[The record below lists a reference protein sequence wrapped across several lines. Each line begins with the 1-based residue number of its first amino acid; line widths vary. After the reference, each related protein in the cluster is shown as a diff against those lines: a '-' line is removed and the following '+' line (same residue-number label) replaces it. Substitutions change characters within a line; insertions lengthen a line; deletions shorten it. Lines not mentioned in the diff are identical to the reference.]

1 MADDEKNI
9 RTFLAIEPPENI
21 LQEISRLQEKLKREV
36 NGRLSW
42 TRPQGQHLT
51 LKFFGDISKEN
62 IKSISSAVQ
71 NRTVAEQKLN
81 LKIEKL
87 GVFPNARRPR
97 VLWCGIT
104 GDVERLINLQKKLDG
119 DFAALGFPA
128 EDRSFKAHL
137 TLARIKDSR
146 DITGMSEALKKY
158 DSFKAGEFIADKL
171 FLLQSN
177 LSPQGA
183 VYTKLAEFALGW
195 MKN

>member
-1 MADDEKNI
+1 MSDDVKNI
-9 RTFLAIEPPENI
+9 RAFLAIEPPEDI
-21 LQEISRLQEKLKREV
+21 LQKISDLQEKLKQEIS
-36 NGRLSW
+36 GRLSW

-62 IKSISSAVQ
+62 INNICAAVQ
-71 NRTVAEQKLN
+71 KRTVSEQKLN
-81 LKIEKL
+81 LKVEKL
-87 GVFPNARRPR
+87 GVFPDARKPR

-104 GDVERLINLQKKLDG
+104 GDVENLTNFQKKLDG
-119 DFAALGFPA
+119 DFSAIGFPA

-146 DITGMSEALKKY
+146 DMTGMSEALKKH

-171 FLLQSN
+171 FLFQSN

-183 VYTKLAEFALGW
+183 VYTKLAEFALSE
-195 MKN
+195 